1 LFKYKILP
9 LVALLATLVACSGVS
24 INMPAI
30 TDTPTDTRLAGKV
43 VWHELIT
50 DTPEESQ
57 RFYAE
62 LFGWEFQ
69 DLGLDLGF
77 SRTVNY
83 TLIRNQGRL
92 IGGLIDQTL
101 LDTEADI
108 SQWVVLLSVADIDAA
123 VRFVDQSGGTVFS
136 PPRDMAE
143 RGRMAVV
150 ADPQGALLSLLEAR
164 GGDPLDSAEADMG
177 GFLWNELWTSD
188 VEAATQF
195 YQGIADYTIED
206 RAVVT
211 DAAEH
216 SYRLLKANDVARVGI
231 LPNPIEGLAS
241 LWATYIRVADD
252 AALDAIVGRVES
264 LGGSVLLAP
273 QDRAIGGRVALIA
286 DPSGAGVAIQT
297 WPEFGPDE
305 E

>member
-1 LFKYKILP
+1 MLKYKTL
-9 LVALLATLVACSGVS
+9 LLAALLVTLVACSGVS

-30 TDTPTDTRLAGKV
+30 TDAPTDTRLAGKV

-57 RFYAE
+57 RFYTE

-69 DLGLDLGF
+69 DVGLNLGF

-92 IGGLIDQTL
+92 IGGFIDQNL
-101 LDTEADI
+101 LATEADI

-123 VRFVDQSGGTVFS
+123 VGFVETSGGTVFS

-164 GGDPLDSAEADMG
+164 GGDPLDTAEADIG

-188 VEAATQF
+188 VDAATEF
-195 YQGIADYTIED
+195 YQGIADYSVDD
-206 RAVVT
+206 RTVT
-211 DAAEH
+211 SDEGSH
-216 SYRLLKANDVARVGI
+216 NYRVLKTADVGRVGI
-231 LPNPIEGLAS
+231 LPNPIEGLAP

-252 AALDAIVGRVES
+252 AALDAMVDRVEA
-264 LGGSVLLAP
+264 LGGSILLAP
-273 QDRAIGGRVALIA
+273 QDRDIGGRVALIA
-286 DPSGAGVAIQT
+286 DPSGAGIAIQT